1 MVFRYNVIEN
11 SVPNCDIN
19 SKLMVKEISKKKR
32 FKQLTPQNRE
42 FLRNLRFKLLQD
54 K

>member
-11 SVPNCDIN
+11 SGHDPDIN
-19 SKLMVKEISKKKR
+19 SKQIVKEISKKKR
-32 FKQLTPQNRE
+32 LKQLTPQNRE